1 MTSWNLNIKNS
12 KIWFSL
18 ERKELLK
25 WIKFQ
30 LFDEVL
36 IKYICLGTTS
46 NIFSLMNVLMVSSV
60 NRPCEYSCFPMG
72 RCKKKVTPLYELKTR
87 YTDFLDTT
95 QKMKL
100 SIKDL
105 FRKCDQIHSFLRI
118 WSNLL
123 KKSLIEN
130 FIFCTMR
137 NMREG

>member
-1 MTSWNLNIKNS
+1 
-12 KIWFSL
+12 
-18 ERKELLK
+18 
-25 WIKFQ
+25 
-30 LFDEVL
+30 
-36 IKYICLGTTS
+36 
-46 NIFSLMNVLMVSSV
+46 MNVLMVSSV

-72 RCKKKVTPLYELKTR
+72 RCKKVTPLYELKTR

-105 FRKCDQIHSFLRI
+105 FRTCDQIHSFLRI

-137 NMREG
+137 NMREE